1 MGMFAESSLADADL
15 VAQTREGST
24 AAFAELVRRY
34 WAQGNRVAQ
43 TLVKDAS
50 EAEDMVQESF
60 LRAFRNLDLLVD
72 PGKFGPWYRRI
83 VFGVCVDWLRT
94 FRPDMY
100 RSYGEEDPLSQCIDP
115 TPSALQRLEEQEIIL
130 RVQLAVKSLP
140 DRYRLPL
147 TLYHLN
153 GLSQTKI
160 ADALGV
166 PASTVRSL
174 VTRARQKLEPLLRDV
189 FEEQK
194 GMVKLLHI
202 TNGDSVV
209 GTLREASVPGN
220 YSPWAD
226 VLWEGPVQHTG
237 EDDAFLSDRA
247 RFLRKS
253 GYSNTYDESL
263 SKLQIW
269 ETALNSYRSYDE
281 VVLWFEHD
289 LFDQLILI
297 RLLDWFARRELGHT
311 RLSLICIGEYPGV
324 PGFRGLGELQADQLG
339 PLLDTRLD
347 VLPPQI
353 QLGHAAWRAFTGSD
367 PVSMEKLLAA
377 GTTPLPFLAGAF
389 ERLLEEFPSTHNGL
403 ARSEQQALTA
413 VAESGSTTAGRMF
426 LAIQNMEE
434 RSFMGDTSFWRI
446 LTRLAAEP
454 HPLLHISGRT
464 EESFSKRTVDI
475 TELGR
480 QVLAGNEDYVRLR
493 GIDKWIGGVHLH
505 GAESRWRWSGSN
517 LVTLPI

>member
-100 RSYGEEDPLSQCIDP
+100 RSYGEEDTLSQCIDP

-166 PASTVRSL
+166 PHR
-174 VTRARQKLEPLLRDV
+174 
-189 FEEQK
+189 
-194 GMVKLLHI
+194 
-202 TNGDSVV
+202 
-209 GTLREASVPGN
+209 
-220 YSPWAD
+220 
-226 VLWEGPVQHTG
+226 
-237 EDDAFLSDRA
+237 
-247 RFLRKS
+247 
-253 GYSNTYDESL
+253 
-263 SKLQIW
+263 
-269 ETALNSYRSYDE
+269 
-281 VVLWFEHD
+281 
-289 LFDQLILI
+289 LFD
-297 RLLDWFARRELGHT
+297 
-311 RLSLICIGEYPGV
+311 LS
-324 PGFRGLGELQADQLG
+324 
-339 PLLDTRLD
+339 
-347 VLPPQI
+347 
-353 QLGHAAWRAFTGSD
+353 
-367 PVSMEKLLAA
+367 
-377 GTTPLPFLAGAF
+377 
-389 ERLLEEFPSTHNGL
+389 
-403 ARSEQQALTA
+403 
-413 VAESGSTTAGRMF
+413 
-426 LAIQNMEE
+426 
-434 RSFMGDTSFWRI
+434 
-446 LTRLAAEP
+446 
-454 HPLLHISGRT
+454 
-464 EESFSKRTVDI
+464 
-475 TELGR
+475 
-480 QVLAGNEDYVRLR
+480 
-493 GIDKWIGGVHLH
+493 
-505 GAESRWRWSGSN
+505 
-517 LVTLPI
+517 